1 MKNKFYPLFVKDQ
14 MTGKHFT
21 SLRTK
26 LVIMVAMGMLA
37 LFAMQFTAAQTLLL
51 KGYSQLEQDKT
62 LIQIGSAVSL
72 LQEQSQQLEG
82 IVSDWAQWD
91 DTYQHIIT
99 PTPRYIESNY
109 GSDTFRHLNI
119 NGVILVGLEGETLF
133 KKGFDAESGHPW
145 PIPKMIEQAATK
157 GGALLGSTSG
167 KGHASGLFWTPEGIC
182 FVSAFDVLPS
192 NGQGPANGRL
202 IMVRCINQSLVQHIE
217 KILDAHITIETLT
230 GQDLSADRMAAV
242 TKMRNEGG
250 MAVIPLQD
258 QEVAGYALIEN
269 IGGSDQLIVRTVGDR
284 RIFEQG
290 KFNLHFLLWSMVLI
304 ALMLVIF
311 SWLLHKLV
319 LSRLT
324 RLSENV
330 KCIGDSTATT
340 RLQELSG
347 NDELSSLAHGINGM
361 LERLEQTQYAL
372 HFEKERAQ
380 ATLAAI
386 ADAVIT
392 SDADRR
398 VTYMN
403 KAAEYLTGVDL
414 SEAKGKTLPSLFS
427 LMSEDKSSPI
437 DSVWLIDPANDFDE
451 VILNRTD
458 GQNFV
463 IRKSTASLR
472 DPSGS
477 YFGAVT
483 VLHDV
488 TTIRSLSKQLIFQAR
503 HDALTGLINRYEF
516 DRIAQNALEDIST
529 EKPAHCLAYIDLD
542 QFKVVNDTCGHMA
555 GDMLLRQIA
564 SQLKDKMRN
573 SDTLARLGGDEFAV
587 LLTGCDLDKG
597 YKVLMGLLQVVQE
610 YRFTFDDKV
619 FKIGAS
625 IGLTEIT
632 PYYNRTLSEL
642 LSTVDS
648 ACYAAKEEG
657 GNRIHVSRPDDKDL
671 KQHNC
676 QLNWVSRIHQ
686 GLEKNQLVLY
696 VQRMRTLKAGA
707 EQHCELLVRMR
718 DDDGVLYPPGYFL
731 PVAER
736 YHLMPLIDRWVVREA
751 LSIIAR
757 KGPDFHDICSIN
769 LSGQTLSS
777 DGVLE
782 YIIDQ
787 IKTHNVAP
795 QRLCFEITETAVIA
809 NLNKAQQFIHAL
821 HKMGCRFSLDDF
833 GSGLSSFVYLK
844 NLDVDFLKIDGLFVR
859 AIVNNKID
867 RAMVESINHVGHVI
881 GLQNIAEFA
890 ENEDIIDILK
900 EIGVDYAQGYG
911 VCKPELFQ

>member
-1 MKNKFYPLFVKDQ
+1 
-14 MTGKHFT
+14 MTEKHFKG
-21 SLRTK
+21 LRTK
-26 LVIMVAMGMLA
+26 LVIMVAISMLA
-37 LFAMQFTAAQTLLL
+37 LFATQFIAARALLL
-51 KGYSQLEQDKT
+51 KGYSQLELDKT

-72 LQEQSQQLEG
+72 LQDQSQQLDG

-91 DTYQHIIT
+91 ETYQHIIT
-99 PTPRYIESNY
+99 PNPVYIESNY
-109 GSDTFRHLNI
+109 GPDSFRHLNI
-119 NGVILVGLEGETLF
+119 NAVIIVGLKGEVLF
-133 KKGFDAESGHPW
+133 KRGFDAESGKPW
-145 PIPKMIEQAATK
+145 PIPKIIEQAAAK

-167 KGHASGLFWTPEGIC
+167 KGHVSGLFWTPEGIC
-182 FVSAFDVLPS
+182 FISAFDILPS
-192 NGQGPANGRL
+192 NGQGSANGRL
-202 IMVRCINQSLVQHIE
+202 IMVRDIDQSLVRHIE
-217 KILDAHITIETLT
+217 KIVDAHITIETLAS
-230 GQDLSADRMAAV
+230 QDLSADKLTAGA
-242 TKMRNEGG
+242 KIQAQGG
-250 MAVIPLQD
+250 MTVTPLHD
-258 QEVAGYALIEN
+258 QEVAGYALIKN
-269 IGGSDQLIVRTVGDR
+269 IGGPDQLIVRTVGDR

-304 ALMLVIF
+304 ALMLVVF
-311 SWLLHKLV
+311 SWLLNKLV

-330 KCIGDSTATT
+330 RCIGDSPTTA
-340 RLQELSG
+340 RIEELSG
-347 NDELSSLAHGINGM
+347 NDELSRLADGINGM
-361 LERLEQTQYAL
+361 LERLDQAQYAL

-380 ATLAAI
+380 ATLAGI

-392 SDADRR
+392 SDTDRR

-403 KAAEYLTGVDL
+403 KAAEYLTGVDP
-414 SEAKGKTLPSLFS
+414 SEARGKTLQSLFS
-427 LMSEDKSSPI
+427 LMSEDKSTPI
-437 DSVWLIDPANDFDE
+437 DSAWLIDPANDFDE
-451 VILNRTD
+451 AILNRAD
-458 GQNFV
+458 GQEFV
-463 IRKSTASLR
+463 VRKSTAPLS
-472 DPSGS
+472 DPNGS

-488 TTIRSLSKQLIFQAR
+488 TAIRSLSKQLIFQAR
-503 HDALTGLINRYEF
+503 HDALTGLINLYEF
-516 DRIAQNALEDIST
+516 DRIAQKAIEDTST
-529 EKPAHCLAYIDLD
+529 EKPTHCLAYIDLD

-564 SQLKDKMRN
+564 SQLKDKMRS

-597 YKVLMGLLQVVQE
+597 YKVIQGLLQVVQE

-619 FKIGAS
+619 FKVGAS

-632 PYYNRTLSEL
+632 PHYSCTLSEL

-657 GNRIHVSRPDDKDL
+657 GNRIHVFRPDDKDL

-676 QLNWVSRIHQ
+676 QLDWLSRIHQ

-696 VQRMRTLKAGA
+696 VQRMKTLKVGA
-707 EQHCELLVRMR
+707 EQHCELLVRMQ
-718 DDDGVLYPPGYFL
+718 DDDGTLYPPGHFL

-736 YHLMPLIDRWVVREA
+736 YHLMPLIDRWVIREA

-757 KGPDFHDICSIN
+757 KGANFPDICAIN

-777 DGVLE
+777 EGFLAYV
-782 YIIDQ
+782 IDL
-787 IKTHNVAP
+787 IKTYNVAP

-809 NLNKAQQFIHAL
+809 NLDKAQQFMRVL
-821 HKMGCRFSLDDF
+821 RQMGCRFSLDDF
-833 GSGLSSFVYLK
+833 GSGLSSFAYLK
-844 NLDVDFLKIDGLFVR
+844 NLDVDFLKIDGLFVK

-867 RAMVESINHVGHVI
+867 RAMVESINHVGHVM

-890 ENEDIIDILK
+890 ENDDIIKILK

>member
-1 MKNKFYPLFVKDQ
+1 

-37 LFAMQFTAAQTLLL
+37 LFATQFTAARTLLF
-51 KGYSQLEQDKT
+51 KGYSQLELDKT

-72 LQEQSQQLEG
+72 LQEQSQQLDG

-99 PTPRYIESNY
+99 PDPAYIKSNY
-109 GSDTFRHLNI
+109 GPDTFRHLNI
-119 NGVILVGLEGETLF
+119 NAIILVNLEGDVLF
-133 KKGFDAESGHPW
+133 ENGFDAGSGQPW
-145 PIPKMIEQAATK
+145 PIPKMIKQAAAK

-167 KGHASGLFWTPEGIC
+167 DGHVSGLFWTAEGI
-182 FVSAFDVLPS
+182 FFISAFDVLPS
-192 NGQGPANGRL
+192 NGQGSANGRL
-202 IMVRCINQSLVQHIE
+202 IMARCINQTLMQHIE
-217 KILDAHITIETLT
+217 KILDAHITIETLAS
-230 GQDLSADRMAAV
+230 QDLSADRIAAV
-242 TKMRNEGG
+242 TQIRNQGG
-250 MAVIPLQD
+250 MAVTPLQD
-258 QEVAGYALIEN
+258 QEVAGYALMEN
-269 IGGSDQLIVRTVGDR
+269 IGGSDPLVVRTVGDR

-290 KFNLHFLLWSMVLI
+290 KFGLHFLLWSMVLI
-304 ALMLVIF
+304 TLLLVVF

-330 KCIGDSTATT
+330 KCIGDSPAPA

-361 LERLEQTQYAL
+361 LERLEQAQYAL

-398 VTYMN
+398 ITYMN

-414 SEAKGKTLPSLFS
+414 CEAKGKTLQSLFS
-427 LMSEDKSSPI
+427 LISEDKSAPI
-437 DSVWLIDPANDFDE
+437 DSSWLIDPVNDFDE
-451 VILNRTD
+451 AVLNRTD
-458 GQNFV
+458 GQDFV

-488 TTIRSLSKQLIFQAR
+488 TAIRSLSKQLIFQAR

-516 DRIAQNALEDIST
+516 DRIAQNAIEDIST
-529 EKPAHCLAYIDLD
+529 EKPTHCLAYIDLD

-564 SQLKDKMRN
+564 SQLKDKMRG

-597 YKVLMGLLQVVQE
+597 YKVIMGLLQVVQG
-610 YRFTFDDKV
+610 YRFTYDDKV

-632 PYYNRTLSEL
+632 PYYSRTLSEL

-657 GNRIHVSRPDDKDL
+657 GNRIHVFRPDDKDF
-671 KQHNC
+671 KRHNC
-676 QLNWVSRIHQ
+676 QLDWLSRIHQ
-686 GLEKNQLVLY
+686 GLEKKQLVLY
-696 VQRMRTLKAGA
+696 VQHMETLKVGA
-707 EQHCELLVRMR
+707 EQHCELLVRMQ
-718 DDDGVLYPPGYFL
+718 DDNGTLYPPGHFL

-736 YHLMPLIDRWVVREA
+736 YHLMPLIDRWVIREA

-757 KGPDFHDICSIN
+757 KGANFTDICAIN

-777 DGVLE
+777 EGFLE
-782 YIIDQ
+782 YVIDL
-787 IKTHNVAP
+787 IKTSNVAP

-809 NLNKAQQFIHAL
+809 NLDKARQFMRVL
-821 HKMGCRFSLDDF
+821 RQMGCRFSLDDF
-833 GSGLSSFVYLK
+833 GSGLSSFAYLK
-844 NLDVDFLKIDGLFVR
+844 NLDVDFLKIDGLFVK

-867 RAMVESINHVGHVI
+867 RAMVESINHVGHVM

-890 ENEDIIDILK
+890 ENDDIINILK